1 MGRSGHDCQIFE
13 VPTPVIPRIQ
23 LITVMTYMYNGRL
36 GPRVS
41 SSRPLNS
48 LQEFIIS
55 RFVVP
60 EVLTVRMIIKDVA
73 LIIDTSGTFIWH
85 YLKRMS

>member
-13 VPTPVIPRIQ
+13 VPTPTPVIPRIQ
-23 LITVMTYMYNGRL
+23 LITVITYNGSLGHRL
-36 GPRVS
+36 S

-60 EVLTVRMIIKDVA
+60 EVLTVRKIIKDVA
-73 LIIDTSGTFIWH
+73 LIIEASGTCIWN
-85 YLKRMS
+85 YLKPMQ